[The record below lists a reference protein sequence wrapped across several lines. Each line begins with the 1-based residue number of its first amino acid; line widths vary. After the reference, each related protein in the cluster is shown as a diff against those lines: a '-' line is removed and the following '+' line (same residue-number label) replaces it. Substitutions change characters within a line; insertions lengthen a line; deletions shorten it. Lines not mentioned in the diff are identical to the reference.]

1 MTTTCAMA
9 RRSLFGSAWPD
20 DGPEEMS
27 MRFALLRSLVPSVAT
42 VGLTVGLVAC
52 GDEAQPQ
59 VKKLDPA
66 AQTTVAAAPAP
77 SIAPPAAVVEQ
88 AKGTATPDARPAAQV
103 VESEPAAASK
113 PDETKPGDTKPDEPT
128 FVLPATF
135 DARMQLGKKLA
146 KKGETDDALAA
157 FAGAAAL
164 DPKSEK
170 PQIEMARVLIAAG
183 DMKTARQ
190 HADQAIALA
199 PSSSGAWNTKGRICF
214 AEKEYDPAVYA
225 FSKATQANGDNAF
238 AWNNLG
244 LALIEQERWDA
255 AIVALETATGL
266 PRPEPYMFANLGLAY
281 ERAGRTTEA
290 RTAYKVGSSRGS
302 AESRKAL
309 LRMEEMNAL
318 APTSDKSE

>member
-170 PQIEMARVLIAAG
+170 PHIEMARVLIA
-183 DMKTARQ
+183 
-190 HADQAIALA
+190 
-199 PSSSGAWNTKGRICF
+199 F

-225 FSKATQANGDNAF
+225 FTKATEANGDNAF

-244 LALIEQERWDA
+244 LALIAEEKFDA
-255 AIVALETATGL
+255 AVVALE
-266 PRPEPYMFANLGLAY
+266 
-281 ERAGRTTEA
+281 
-290 RTAYKVGSSRGS
+290 
-302 AESRKAL
+302 
-309 LRMEEMNAL
+309 
-318 APTSDKSE
+318 